1 MSRFDSDY
9 IPASAMG
16 IFAHPDDAEFTVAG
30 TIARW
35 ADAGCE
41 VTLVLLTSG
50 NVGTHDATFTR
61 ETLTETRELEERAS
75 AGKLGVRRVVF
86 LRHNDCEL
94 EPTMTIRRELVREIR
109 RFRPEVVICNDPQS
123 LFFEEM
129 YVNHP
134 DHRAAGTV
142 AVDAVFPCSEME
154 LLWPELGAPH
164 KVHALYIS
172 STRFPNRWIDVT
184 DTIDRKI
191 AALNEHRSQLG
202 ERDIS
207 DMIKEWAIAASAT
220 GKWDGEADRRPKYA
234 EAFRVMKL
242 MREEKAGGG

>member
-61 ETLTETRELEERAS
+61 ETLTETREREERAS

-86 LRHNDCEL
+86 LRHDDCEL
-94 EPTMTIRRELVREIR
+94 EPTMAIRRELVREIR

-184 DTIDRKI
+184 ATIDRKI
-191 AALNEHRSQLG
+191 AALNEHGSQLG

-242 MREEKAGGG
+242 LREEKAGGG